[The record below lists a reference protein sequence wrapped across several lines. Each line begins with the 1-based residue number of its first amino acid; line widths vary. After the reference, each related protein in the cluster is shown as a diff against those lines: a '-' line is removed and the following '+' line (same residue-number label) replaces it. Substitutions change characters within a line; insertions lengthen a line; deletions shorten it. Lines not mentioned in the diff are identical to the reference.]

1 MLLMFQNEGLDMAHY
16 YDGDDDGLLWAGLFV
31 NRQPSTAYY
40 GFWAFGQLYRLGHQA
55 EIKNRRLVD
64 DLYAVAATG
73 EDGQA
78 LLIAN
83 VSEKRDRPLKIAARD
98 YAVDKCMTVNENREW
113 VEIPLPDKIE
123 SGSMLYITFKK

>member
-1 MLLMFQNEGLDMAHY
+1 M
-16 YDGDDDGLLWAGLFV
+16 
-31 NRQPSTAYY
+31 
-40 GFWAFGQLYRLGHQA
+40 RLA
-55 EIKNRRLVD
+55 D

-83 VSEKRDRPLKIAARD
+83 VSEKRDRPLKIDAGD
-98 YAVDKCMTVNENREW
+98 YTVDKCMTVNEACER

-123 SGSMLYITFKK
+123 SGSMLYVTFRK